1 MPAPVSSPAT
11 PTRGKTRTT
20 TAKKA
25 APRKAATGKTAVKTG
40 TAQPVK
46 QVKPKKPKLV
56 RDSFTIP
63 KDEYG
68 VLAELKQRCAKLA
81 QPSKKSELLRAG
93 IQALAAMSDKSL
105 LAALKAIPSIKT
117 GRPKKA

>member
-1 MPAPVSSPAT
+1 MEKNTPQATPRPAAKRAPKTAAPAPEKAT
-11 PTRGKTRTT
+11 
-20 TAKKA
+20 A
-25 APRKAATGKTAVKTG
+25 RKAA
-40 TAQPVK
+40 AQAAK
-46 QVKPKKPKLV
+46 AAKAAKPRKPKLV

-68 VLAELKQRCAKLA
+68 TLAELKQRCAKLDHA
-81 QPSKKSELLRAG
+81 SKKSELLRAG
-93 IQALAAMSDKSL
+93 IKALGGMSDKSL

>member
-11 PTRGKTRTT
+11 PARGKTQTT

-40 TAQPVK
+40 TAKPVK

-63 KDEYG
+63 KDEYS

>member
-25 APRKAATGKTAVKTG
+25 APRKAASGKTAVKAG
-40 TAQPVK
+40 TAKPVK
-46 QVKPKKPKLV
+46 AKKPKLV

-105 LAALKAIPSIKT
+105 LAALKAVPSIKT

>member
-1 MPAPVSSPAT
+1 
-11 PTRGKTRTT
+11 
-20 TAKKA
+20 
-25 APRKAATGKTAVKTG
+25 
-40 TAQPVK
+40 
-46 QVKPKKPKLV
+46 
-56 RDSFTIP
+56 
-63 KDEYG
+63 